1 MGKHPEPAKDRAF
14 AGRGPSRK
22 ELHCCSKEVAGTL
35 RENGTTMGFP
45 ESSNGASVPRRL
57 NPRRLSG
64 SGRRQAGTWQDWVP
78 YVSPLLPGVARRNR
92 STNGSTAEADATRSH
107 FNDDGSVQQRFSNC
121 KAKSQSA
128 NRAEGPQTGNESAGL
143 DSIIKGRCGPVPL
156 IGQFWT
162 VATNAELPVT
172 VCDQPDTR

>member
-1 MGKHPEPAKDRAF
+1 VGKHPEPAKDRAF

-107 FNDDGSVQQRFSNC
+107 FNHDGSVRQRFSNC

-172 VCDQPDTR
+172 V